1 MSEDK
6 CGLCTIVC
14 GGAVLACG
22 IIFLGIVNIWS
33 IVELANHWTLFGE
46 NCIKMRNMMLA
57 YIILSFL
64 GSSNSKI
71 KDNKTK
77 AIVLT
82 IWYGAM
88 SIATGILYVGSYQ
101 NQLCKSFTE
110 TTDIYWVSLSQFIIT
125 TIIAF
130 GSLVA
135 SIILCCIS

>member
-1 MSEDK
+1 MTEDK
-6 CGLCTIVC
+6 CGLCTIVS
-14 GGAVLACG
+14 GGVILVFG
-22 IIFLGIVNIWS
+22 IIFLVIVNIWS

-57 YIILSFL
+57 YIIISFL

-77 AIVLT
+77 AIILT

-101 NQLCKSFTE
+101 NQQCKSFIE
-110 TTDIYWVSLSQFIIT
+110 TTDIYWVSLSQFIMTT
-125 TIIAF
+125 TIAF
-130 GSLVA
+130 FSFIA

>member
-1 MSEDK
+1 MDEDK

-14 GGAVLACG
+14 GGVVLACG
-22 IIFLGIVNIWS
+22 IIFLVIVNIWS
-33 IVELANHWTLFGE
+33 IVELFNNWTLFGE

-64 GSSNSKI
+64 GTSNAK
-71 KDNKTK
+71 NKNYKAK
-77 AIVLT
+77 AIVFF

-101 NQLCKSFTE
+101 NQQCKNFINS
-110 TTDIYWVSLSQFIIT
+110 TDIYWVSLSQFIMT

-130 GSLVA
+130 VSLVA
-135 SIILCCIS
+135 SIIICCTS